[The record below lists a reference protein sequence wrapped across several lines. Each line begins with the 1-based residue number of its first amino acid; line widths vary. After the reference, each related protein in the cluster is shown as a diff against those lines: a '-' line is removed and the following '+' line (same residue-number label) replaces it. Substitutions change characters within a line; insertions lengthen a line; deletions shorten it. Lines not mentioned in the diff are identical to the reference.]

1 MRVAGVRT
9 VIVLLNQR
17 NLNLMEVNKDS
28 FEFKR
33 LSVFFFNHL
42 FFFLFSFLL
51 TRVFCLKVTEEVAR
65 LDKSSF
71 GSVCLL

>member
-1 MRVAGVRT
+1 MAGVRT

-33 LSVFFFNHL
+33 LSVFL
-42 FFFLFSFLL
+42 LRPSVVLFSFLS